1 MQPDLRILLVYFR
14 GLFYRYA
21 NPKGGIR
28 FRENLLTQTLV
39 SRRMLAPHPRD
50 AQRLILSLRGERYAK
65 EVVHKIVRPVIWVIV
80 SWLLIIL
87 YYRP

>member
-1 MQPDLRILLVYFR
+1 MQPDLRILAVYFR

-21 NPKGGIR
+21 NPKGGVSNR
-28 FRENLLTQTLV
+28 PDLLTQTLV
-39 SRRMLAPHPRD
+39 SRRMLAPHPGNE
-50 AQRLILSLRGERYAK
+50 QRLILTLRGERYAK
-65 EVVHKIVRPVIWVIV
+65 DVVHKIFRPVIWVIV